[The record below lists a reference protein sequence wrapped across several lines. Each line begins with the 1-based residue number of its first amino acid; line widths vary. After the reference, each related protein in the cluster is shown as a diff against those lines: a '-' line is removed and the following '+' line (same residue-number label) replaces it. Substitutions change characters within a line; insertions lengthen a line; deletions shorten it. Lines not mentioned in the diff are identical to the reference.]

1 MRPIALALFFVT
13 STVSAQVHVATPF
26 EELLRHVHGNQP
38 HCPKMTV
45 VESAAPRDFA
55 PHAAKTFNI
64 VGKRFTYTIT
74 PSPFVVNRGDSVTI
88 NFSVSDDGD
97 GNGHGFILELYAE
110 SSFNIIKPGQTRT
123 IQFVA
128 NTLGTFTYF
137 CTQTCGTGH
146 TDMFGTFTVVEPAPA
161 PTITSLLP
169 NRGSTKGHTNVIING
184 TNFQSGIAVRFG
196 DVAAL
201 DVDRTSANNL
211 IAETP
216 PQAAGVVN
224 VVVTNPDGQSATRN
238 SAYTYVEPEPQVLS
252 VSPDNGP
259 TAGGTNITVHG
270 VDFKSGATVKI
281 GSRSALNVVFL
292 SATTLSAV
300 TPIGP
305 ADVMS
310 TKSEDVTVTNPDA
323 RSGTNDN
330 AFTWTRGNAALTSVS
345 PASSV
350 TTGGTIVTIT
360 GRGFTT
366 ALPMTVHFGGV
377 AATILG
383 IDATTVIAMAP
394 PHAAGVVD
402 VAVSVGNEPSTL
414 LTGAFTYFPPG
425 PKRRSAKK

>member
-13 STVSAQVHVATPF
+13 STVSAQVHVAT
-26 EELLRHVHGNQP
+26 LS

-45 VESAAPRDFA
+45 VESAAAPADFA

-64 VGKRFTYTIT
+64 VVRKWEFVIT
-74 PSPFVVNRGDSVTI
+74 PSPFVVNRNDSVTLQ
-88 NFSVSDDGD
+88 FDVKDDGD
-97 GNGHGFILELYAE
+97 GQGHGFVLQQYAE
-110 SSFNIIKPGQTRT
+110 NPRTLRGGTKPT

-128 NTLGTFTYF
+128 NTLGEFIFF
-137 CTQTCGTGH
+137 CSVSCGEGH
-146 TDMFGTFTVVEPAPA
+146 TNMLGTFTVVEPAPA
-161 PTITSLLP
+161 PTITSVLP

-184 TNFQSGIAVRFG
+184 TNFQSGATVRFG
-196 DVAAL
+196 NVDAL
-201 DVDRTSANNL
+201 DVDITSANNL

-224 VVVTNPDGQSATRN
+224 VVVTNPDGQSATRT
-238 SAYTYVEPEPQVLS
+238 SAYTYIEPEPQVLS

-394 PHAAGVVD
+394 PHAAGTVD